1 MDLAQKVAQAVG
13 KEYVSKAPEDLI
25 THSFDASQL
34 RALPSVV
41 VRAKDAEQ
49 ISRLMRFANAERVA
63 VFPRGAASGLTGGS
77 VPEKGGVVLNM
88 EPMNRII
95 DIDRGDL
102 VAMVEPGVLTGEL
115 QKRVEAAGLF
125 YPPDPGSSD
134 FSTIGGNIAENA
146 GGMRTIKYGVT
157 RDYVLW
163 LECVMPDGALITTGS
178 YAMKSVTGYDLTRL
192 IVGCEGTLAIITK
205 ALLRLIPLPKYVKTQ
220 VAFFDDEANALKTAS
235 EVVAAP
241 LVPRSME
248 FMDHDSI
255 ACVANYKPSNLIS
268 PDYQALLVIECDG
281 NDEPT
286 VSADAE
292 AVAEVCR
299 REGAVAFHAAKD
311 EREREDVWQLRKSV
325 SPGLFTIAPGKINED
340 VAVPRA
346 RLSDLL
352 RRIREIGREHGVSFV
367 NYGHAGDGNLHVNVM
382 FEPKDAELIARAQK
396 AMEQVFRAAVSLGG
410 TISAEHGIGL
420 TKRAY
425 LGIELSDKQID
436 VMRTIKRIFDP
447 NNILNPGKIFIS

>member
-41 VRAKDAEQ
+41 VRAHDAEQ
-49 ISRLMRFANAERVA
+49 ISRLMRFANEEKVA

-77 VPEKGGVVLNM
+77 VPGRGGIVLNM
-88 EPMNRII
+88 EPMNRIL
-95 DIDRGDL
+95 DIDARDL

-115 QKRVEAAGLF
+115 QKRVEAVGLF

-163 LECVMPDGALITTGS
+163 LECVMPDGAMITTGS

-192 IVGCEGTLAIITK
+192 IVGCEGTLAVVTK
-205 ALLRLIPLPKYVKTQ
+205 ALMRLIPLPKHVKTL
-220 VAFFDDEANALKTAS
+220 VAFFDDETKALKAAS

-241 LVPRSME
+241 LVPRAME
-248 FMDHDSI
+248 FMDHDSMV
-255 ACVANYKPSNLIS
+255 CVAKYKPSNLID
-268 PDYQALLVIECDG
+268 PAYEAVLVIECDG
-281 NDEPT
+281 NDLPT
-286 VSADAE
+286 VAADAD
-292 AVAEVCR
+292 AISDVCK

-311 EREREDVWQLRKSV
+311 EAEREDIWQLRKSV

-352 RRIREIGREHGVSFV
+352 RRIREIGRDFGVNFV

-382 FEPKDAELIARAQK
+382 FEPKDADLIARAKK
-396 AMEQVFRAAVSLGG
+396 AMEQVFHAAVALRG

-420 TKRAY
+420 TKRDY
-425 LGIELSDKQID
+425 LGIELSEKQID

-447 NNILNPGKIFIS
+447 NNVLNPGKVFA